1 MMSSYSSKRMKYV
14 AIPSYVSDW
23 CEQYVQSEQVKNESE
38 RDGSSTPT
46 SINAEQ
52 EMLIALSK
60 IGAHVVRCHKAEAF
74 HMLQLD
80 SNSKDLFELHSVN
93 TDDWEKCDHKEAD
106 VMSLLSDKTM
116 NELKLLVV
124 LGNEFGSGMKFETVS
139 DLVIYLLEQVANGS
153 ANPQSASREVLN
165 ILGLVAN
172 TALHSADSGD
182 RVLDHDLVRKLHK
195 CN

>member
-1 MMSSYSSKRMKYV
+1 MSSYSSKRMKYV
-14 AIPSYVSDW
+14 AIPGYVSDW

-93 TDDWEKCDHKEAD
+93 TDDWEKCAHKEAD